1 LRLLPRRGVSIR
13 DIDMGAA
20 FSEGFDTREPNG
32 LSAPGDNRHTAVEFE
47 PFEIHVVI
55 SPEE

>member
-1 LRLLPRRGVSIR
+1 
-13 DIDMGAA
+13 MGAG

-47 PFEIHVVI
+47 SFEIHVVI